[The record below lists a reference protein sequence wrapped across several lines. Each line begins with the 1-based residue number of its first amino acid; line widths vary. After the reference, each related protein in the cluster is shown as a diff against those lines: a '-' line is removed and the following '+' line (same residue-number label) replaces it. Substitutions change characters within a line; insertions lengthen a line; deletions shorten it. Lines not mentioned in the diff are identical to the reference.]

1 MRDSFKDYCANPNN
15 PKWENMIKREKEL
28 YSRKEDIRSEFERDH
43 NRIINTTGY
52 RRMKHKTQVFFS
64 PTNDHICTRIEHV
77 THVESISY
85 TIANYLGLNTELTKA
100 IATAHD
106 IGHSPFGHA
115 GERILSEISL
125 RDIGETFWH
134 EKNGV
139 DMVDKIELLADNKG
153 NKQNLNLTYA
163 VRDGII
169 SHCGEI
175 DENFLRPRDEA
186 IDLKEYT
193 MPNQYAPYTWEGCV
207 VKIADKIS
215 YLGRDIQ
222 DAIILGILDENLE
235 KLYEILNASLD
246 EPINNTV
253 LINNFVYDLCVNST
267 PEKGMCFSE
276 KAFEMINQIK
286 KFNYN
291 YIYFSGKRDLEIE
304 YFKLIINTIYN
315 TLKQL
320 RTDKEK
326 ILKLHPKLASDFNE
340 WISTYWNLERK
351 EKQKNDVIFNVQ
363 DEKDFC
369 KAIIYYISGMTD
381 NYAIDMYNRIVR
393 F

>member
-1 MRDSFKDYCANPNN
+1 M
-15 PKWENMIKREKEL
+15 
-28 YSRKEDIRSEFERDH
+28 
-43 NRIINTTGY
+43 
-52 RRMKHKTQVFFS
+52 
-64 PTNDHICTRIEHV
+64 
-77 THVESISY
+77 
-85 TIANYLGLNTELTKA
+85 
-100 IATAHD
+100 
-106 IGHSPFGHA
+106 
-115 GERILSEISL
+115 
-125 RDIGETFWH
+125 
-134 EKNGV
+134 
-139 DMVDKIELLADNKG
+139 
-153 NKQNLNLTYA
+153 
-163 VRDGII
+163 
-169 SHCGEI
+169 
-175 DENFLRPRDEA
+175 
-186 IDLKEYT
+186 
-193 MPNQYAPYTWEGCV
+193 
-207 VKIADKIS
+207 
-215 YLGRDIQ
+215 
-222 DAIILGILDENLE
+222 
-235 KLYEILNASLD
+235 D